1 MKRISRIQKS
11 TSLKSIYSRAPLR
24 LGLAGGG
31 TDVSPYCDLYGGSV
45 LNATI
50 DRYAYTIIET
60 TDKDLVSF
68 RSIDQKLEE
77 VFDPSLVMNNAFKLK
92 LHASTYKHMM
102 KHYNNG
108 IYMPLKL
115 ITCCDAPIGSG
126 LGSSS
131 TIVVSMIKAFVK
143 LLNLSFD
150 RYKIAHLAYVIER
163 IECKFKG
170 GRQDHY
176 AATFGGINL
185 IKFYKNN
192 KVLVT
197 PLKIKNSVIS
207 QLESSLI
214 LYFTGIS
221 RDSKKIIDEQSKNI
235 SEKKIDQLKAMH
247 FVKAEALVMKTAL
260 LTGNFQVIINSMKK
274 SWYMKKKM
282 AKKIS
287 NNHLNMIYKKTIKA
301 GALAGKISGA
311 GGGGFMLFYVP
322 LEKRQ
327 IVKNVL
333 TGFGGVVSNCHLT
346 QNGCEVWSV

>member
-1 MKRISRIQKS
+1 MKVISRMKELIS
-11 TSLKSIYSRAPLR
+11 SKSIYSRAPLR

-31 TDVSPYCDLYGGSV
+31 TDVSPYCDLYGGFV
-45 LNATI
+45 LNTTI
-50 DRYAYTIIET
+50 DRYAYTVIKNT
-60 TDKDLVSF
+60 NKKLASF
-68 RSIDQKLEE
+68 KSIDQKIEE

-92 LHASTYKHMM
+92 LHAATYKHMM

-150 RYKIAHLAYVIER
+150 HYKIAQLAYIIER

-192 KVLVT
+192 KVLLT

-207 QLESSLI
+207 QLESSLV
-214 LYFTGIS
+214 LYFTGVS
-221 RDSKKIIDEQSKNI
+221 RDSEKIIDEYLKNI
-235 SEKKIDQLKAMH
+235 SEKNINQLKAMH
-247 FVKAEALVMKTAL
+247 FVKAEALVMKKAL
-260 LTGNFQVIINSMKK
+260 LTGNFPIMINSMRK

-287 NNHLNMIYKKTIKA
+287 NNYLDIIYKKAIKA

-322 LEKRQ
+322 LEKKQ
-327 IVKNVL
+327 DVKNVL
-333 TGFGGVVSNCHLT
+333 TGFGGIISNCHLT
-346 QNGCEVWSV
+346 KNGCEAWSV